1 MAYFEVK
8 ARYEKT
14 TESGINKTVTEPY
27 IVDAVSITEAEARLV
42 EEIKDFYTDI
52 SVTYVRKR
60 NIAEVFPSN
69 ETEDGS
75 WYKVKAVFVSFNENT
90 GVEKRTPSLYLI
102 QAKDF
107 ATAHRRFTELMKDTV
122 SDYEI
127 HSITETQITE
137 IYLYGNEQ

>member
-8 ARYEKT
+8 ARYQKT
-14 TESGINKTVTEPY
+14 TESGMKKTVTEPY
-27 IVDAVSITEAEARLV
+27 IVEELTPGGAEDRLITE
-42 EEIKDFYTDI
+42 IQDFYTDI
-52 SVTYVRKR
+52 SVTDVCKR
-60 NIAEVFPSN
+60 NIAEIYGSDN
-69 ETEDGS
+69 AEDNL
-75 WYKVKAVFVSFNENT
+75 WYKVKAIFVSFNENT

-127 HSITETQITE
+127 HSITETQIE
-137 IYLYGNEQ
+137 DCYGDIHCD

>member
-14 TESGINKTVTEPY
+14 TESGMKKTVTEPY
-27 IVDAVSITEAEARLV
+27 IVDAVSITEAEVRLV
-42 EEIKDFYTDI
+42 EKIKDFYTDI

-69 ETEDGS
+69 ETEDGR

>member
-69 ETEDGS
+69 ETEDGR